1 MTRPD
6 QLENSKF
13 EKIGIFR
20 NRTAFFLRGWLLVKG
35 PKSTQK
41 PRKKAY
47 IYDFYM
53 R

>member
-20 NRTAFFLRGWLLVKG
+20 IGTAFFLRGWLLVEG
-35 PKSTQK
+35 PNSTQK
-41 PRKKAY
+41 PRKKKL
-47 IYDFYM
+47 IFLIFT
-53 R
+53 